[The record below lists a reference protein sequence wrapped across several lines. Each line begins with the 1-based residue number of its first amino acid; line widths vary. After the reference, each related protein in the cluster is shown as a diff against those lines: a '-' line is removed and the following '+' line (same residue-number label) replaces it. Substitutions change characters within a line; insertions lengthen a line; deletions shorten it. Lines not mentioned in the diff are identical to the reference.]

1 MTQFN
6 DMQSVKR
13 QFFAYRNGI
22 IADTMRKAGSPF
34 KIIFGLNI
42 PQIKQIASKIGK
54 NKALA
59 AKLWNNNTTRESMLL
74 APMIYPADELDIAEA
89 FELSAATCTPEIADG
104 LCHNLLKKTAF
115 VENIIEELK
124 DSERDMDRY
133 IALRLSWTL
142 LPERIDFVESL
153 AKAESTRDSRL
164 TRGTVRQILDEI
176 EWFKSASC

>member
-42 PQIKQIASKIGK
+42 PQIKQIASEIGK

-59 AKLWNNNTTRESMLL
+59 AKLWNNTTTRESMLL

-89 FELSAATCTPEIADG
+89 FELCFGSI
-104 LCHNLLKKTAF
+104 
-115 VENIIEELK
+115 
-124 DSERDMDRY
+124 R
-133 IALRLSWTL
+133 
-142 LPERIDFVESL
+142 
-153 AKAESTRDSRL
+153 KA
-164 TRGTVRQILDEI
+164 
-176 EWFKSASC
+176 